1 MFFATLSLLMFSLF
15 WYLKSRQHPK
25 AFPSGPRIPL
35 PFLGLTG
42 DFAKDIKKIS
52 DKYGDGN
59 LCGFWLGNYR
69 VVTVKNF
76 ETIQFLLN
84 HPNAMARQPIAAN
97 CKYFDLGPTLLFVV
111 PIIFQT

>member
-1 MFFATLSLLMFSLF
+1 MILASAFLLVLLSI
-15 WYLKSRQHPK
+15 WYLKSRKHPK

-35 PFLGLTG
+35 PLLGLTG
-42 DFAKDIKKIS
+42 DFAKDMKKIS

-59 LCGFWLGNYR
+59 LCGFWLGNHR

-84 HPNAMARQPIAAN
+84 HPNALGRQPIAAN
-97 CKYFDLGPTLLFVV
+97 CKKIHT
-111 PIIFQT
+111 